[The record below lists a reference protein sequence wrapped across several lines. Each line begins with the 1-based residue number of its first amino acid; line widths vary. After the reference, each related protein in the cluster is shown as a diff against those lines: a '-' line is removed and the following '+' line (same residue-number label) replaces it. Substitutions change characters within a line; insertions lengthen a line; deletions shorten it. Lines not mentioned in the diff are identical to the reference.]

1 MEFSIKEIYFFHSSR
16 KCKCQLQN
24 KKEKDKEIKN
34 KAAKKENQKNQFKDN
49 WRTLDLLSSSASSS
63 YPHLPHWSKSIVY
76 KNITEERSPGE
87 TTAKENRTHVY
98 HPEAEKAQFSMET
111 NPLFLVGQCSLLAIF
126 PT

>member
-1 MEFSIKEIYFFHSSR
+1 MWREAELGLESGFLHPHPSSW
-16 KCKCQLQN
+16 Q
-24 KKEKDKEIKN
+24 
-34 KAAKKENQKNQFKDN
+34 
-49 WRTLDLLSSSASSS
+49 WGRTLLHPGELVGGKVE
-63 YPHLPHWSKSIVY
+63 WSGERRQNSESGGGGAKHGPQGPWRDSLTVLRSRAA
-76 KNITEERSPGE
+76 EERSPGE